1 MIHVNPTFQYI
12 EDFIFKH
19 CTTMLHKLGGQSF
32 HNENIIIIESML
44 SHIYVKKYFILKLN
58 FEMAFSCSTYNA
70 FTQV

>member
-1 MIHVNPTFQYI
+1 
-12 EDFIFKH
+12 
-19 CTTMLHKLGGQSF
+19 MLHKLGGQSF